1 MYKKEFKISK
11 IGIFEAI
18 WCKNLVTKQ
27 EKMVKLSN
35 IKTEIENA

>member
-1 MYKKEFKISK
+1 MRLYCLKIL
-11 IGIFEAI
+11 I
-18 WCKNLVTKQ
+18 TKQ

>member
-18 WCKNLVTKQ
+18 WCKNLTRKQ
-27 EKMVKLSN
+27 KIMIKLEN